1 MGNGEVKIPV
11 IAMLSIII
19 KKLGS
24 KVFFRILYLGLKTH
38 ALIKSV
44 NKKFHSMVTV
54 KIQ

>member
-11 IAMLSIII
+11 ICMSSIII

-24 KVFFRILYLGLKTH
+24 KEFRILYLGLKTH

-44 NKKFHSMVTV
+44 NQKFHSMVTV
-54 KIQ
+54 KIH